1 MTNKEPELSP
11 KSAATCSHWH
21 LLHSISLKGDTGANQ
36 SSEPP
41 PVAPCT
47 DRPRDLSS
55 AGGLCPGLS
64 SLPTP
69 SYNIA
74 SQLSGMFLAP
84 LPPYTCH
91 NTGKLSQ
98 AGPLRRL
105 LNQAAHTRSQITIT
119 LSNHPHPRC
128 PV

>member
-11 KSAATCSHWH
+11 QSVVTCSHWH

-41 PVAPCT
+41 PVAPRT
-47 DRPRDLSS
+47 GRPRDLSS
-55 AGGLCPGLS
+55 AGGLDPGLS
-64 SLPTP
+64 SLPP
-69 SYNIA
+69 ASDNIA

-91 NTGKLSQ
+91 DTGKLSQ

-105 LNQAAHTRSQITIT
+105 LNQIAQTRSQITIT
-119 LSNHPHPRC
+119 PSNHPHPQC